1 MQKHK
6 TIKEKK
12 ELYIEFSE
20 EEIQELGWKPQQK
33 LSIDVDENKN
43 IIIKPWVTI
52 DLDTSSWPKQIFE
65 FLVEESLEKNKT
77 VNDIIVDL
85 IEGALKHEK
94 LSD

>member
-1 MQKHK
+1 MQKYK
-6 TIKEKK
+6 TVKEKK

-43 IIIKPWVTI
+43 IVIKPWVTI

-77 VNDIIVDL
+77 VNDIIVNL
-85 IEGALKHEK
+85 IEEALKYGNV
-94 LSD
+94 